1 MKVVKYLALILVIM
15 LFIPFV
21 NAAIT
26 INSFST
32 TKYNLGDGVLITGS
46 VVQSTDLRVNLD
58 LILSCGGSNSQLGA
72 FVLNLKA
79 NKASDFS
86 RYVTLP
92 MDLKGSCKIIGEL
105 SELSESN
112 SSAALEKQEFNA
124 FEVSDQLNGNFESN
138 SNSFQLGEELIIKG
152 TVSKQ
157 NGQAVDGVAILSF
170 IKNGKVLFL
179 DTAKIDEGFFD
190 FKKTLNNFPPGNY
203 DLNIVAKDNFGNTKD
218 FTGSLKLQLTGNLDI
233 VANLNKP
240 LYNPG
245 ETLSLKGYIAS
256 EKNKQL
262 ANLLVD
268 FYFENQ
274 VVSKELSNNLDSFTV
289 TNVID
294 GKAKSGNHNI
304 KIIASDKEGNY
315 IREDVQYSVK
325 AIPTSLNVQTS
336 PSNLNPGA
344 SLILKANVFDQAG
357 DLIRESISVNIVD
370 TKNKVKIS
378 KVVTTGVDSEVII
391 PKDALPGDWKIK
403 ASGLGLES
411 ESNFRINEYNK
422 LDAKIVGENLVVENT
437 GNVPYEGL
445 LDIIG
450 NDNKK
455 NAKLKLGV
463 GDTTEIKLGK
473 LFEPGDY
480 NIKLPT
486 LDKVFDAVKIT
497 KIPSL
502 FSSLTGRTISDSTDG
517 TSFSMGKK
525 ALLFVFMIVLLGG
538 FSFLILNKRRK
549 KASQDPIGGNYL
561 KNKRRLQTKL
571 MKEEITTP
579 KKPEFGKA
587 TQEDIDYWKKKV
599 QDSFKEQEQKKT
611 NDTFV
616 ARQKDSINQDRF
628 GNSERK
634 AENKSSDKVKP
645 GLMNMFG

>member
-256 EKNKQL
+256 EK
-262 ANLLVD
+262 
-268 FYFENQ
+268 
-274 VVSKELSNNLDSFTV
+274 
-289 TNVID
+289 
-294 GKAKSGNHNI
+294 
-304 KIIASDKEGNY
+304 EGNY

-422 LDAKIVGENLVVENT
+422 LDAKIVG
-437 GNVPYEGL
+437 
-445 LDIIG
+445 
-450 NDNKK
+450 
-455 NAKLKLGV
+455 
-463 GDTTEIKLGK
+463 
-473 LFEPGDY
+473 
-480 NIKLPT
+480 
-486 LDKVFDAVKIT
+486 
-497 KIPSL
+497 
-502 FSSLTGRTISDSTDG
+502 
-517 TSFSMGKK
+517 
-525 ALLFVFMIVLLGG
+525 
-538 FSFLILNKRRK
+538 
-549 KASQDPIGGNYL
+549 
-561 KNKRRLQTKL
+561 
-571 MKEEITTP
+571 
-579 KKPEFGKA
+579 
-587 TQEDIDYWKKKV
+587 
-599 QDSFKEQEQKKT
+599 
-611 NDTFV
+611 
-616 ARQKDSINQDRF
+616 
-628 GNSERK
+628 
-634 AENKSSDKVKP
+634 
-645 GLMNMFG
+645 